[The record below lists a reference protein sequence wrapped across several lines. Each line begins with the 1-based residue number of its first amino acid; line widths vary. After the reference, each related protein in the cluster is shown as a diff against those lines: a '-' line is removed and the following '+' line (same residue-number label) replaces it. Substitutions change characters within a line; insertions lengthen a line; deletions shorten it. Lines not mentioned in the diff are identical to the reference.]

1 MSAQALF
8 QGRRRR
14 GRSLLDRRPEAPRRV
29 RPPPHPRRWPVVV
42 AKLSRE
48 QVTAWLEAS
57 CAEQGV
63 PVKVTDPQTLAKV
76 AALLRPAGGAPR
88 SRAQR
93 G

>member
-1 MSAQALF
+1 M
-8 QGRRRR
+8 
-14 GRSLLDRRPEAPRRV
+14 
-29 RPPPHPRRWPVVV
+29 

-57 CAEQGV
+57 CAEQAV

>member
-1 MSAQALF
+1 M
-8 QGRRRR
+8 
-14 GRSLLDRRPEAPRRV
+14 
-29 RPPPHPRRWPVVV
+29 
-42 AKLSRE
+42 AKLTRE

-76 AALLRPAGGAPR
+76 AALLAPAGGAAR

>member
-1 MSAQALF
+1 M
-8 QGRRRR
+8 
-14 GRSLLDRRPEAPRRV
+14 
-29 RPPPHPRRWPVVV
+29 
-42 AKLSRE
+42 AKVTRE

-63 PVKVTDPQTLAKV
+63 PVKVTDRKTLAKV

-88 SRAQR
+88 NRAQR

>member
-1 MSAQALF
+1 
-8 QGRRRR
+8 
-14 GRSLLDRRPEAPRRV
+14 
-29 RPPPHPRRWPVVV
+29 V

-48 QVTAWLEAS
+48 QIAAWLEAS

-63 PVKVTDPQTLAKV
+63 PVKVTDPHTLAKV
-76 AALLRPAGGAPR
+76 AALLAPAGGAPR